1 MESQARR
8 ELDQLAAH
16 GTHTTQAAL
25 DSHRYTALCPELDRL
40 LADPPLTERAVRPG
54 AEELPKSVAKALRKL
69 DRRLAAAQALPAG
82 PERDEALH
90 EARKADKLLRYVTEI
105 ATPVIGKPARWLGR
119 QAKKLQDLLGDYQD
133 AVVARS
139 LLHKLGATAVA
150 NGQPVGTYLLVDA
163 LEQNRTERVLAV
175 LPDRLSSLHDKG
187 AWLPS
192 TATPTTSGGASGPD
206 RE

>member
-1 MESQARR
+1 MARWR
-8 ELDQLAAH
+8 ARLDGNWTSWPPMAP
-16 GTHTTQAAL
+16 TPPRPR
-25 DSHRYTALCPELDRL
+25 STATATPRCARSWTGYWPTR
-40 LADPPLTERAVRPG
+40 PHERAARPR

-133 AVVARS
+133 AVVARP

-163 LEQNRTERVLAV
+163 LEQIRTERVLAV
-175 LPDRLSSLHDKG
+175 LPNRLSKG
-187 AWLPS
+187 AWPPS